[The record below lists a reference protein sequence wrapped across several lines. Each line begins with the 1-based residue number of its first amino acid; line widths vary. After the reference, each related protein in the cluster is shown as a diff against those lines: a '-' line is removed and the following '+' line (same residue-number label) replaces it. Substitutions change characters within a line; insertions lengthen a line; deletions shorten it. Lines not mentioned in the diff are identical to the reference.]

1 MLFDD
6 FEESDEDDDSGSAVS
21 VEPREGLQ
29 PPRLSTLCL
38 GHEMVEAALMP
49 QIASGRVPHAM
60 IFAGPEGIGKATF
73 AYRLARYILARGT
86 GGDEAESGGGL
97 FGEMLPPPP
106 APTSLDI
113 PRDNLDFQRIAAASH
128 SDMLV
133 VERQY
138 DEEKQ
143 RFKGV
148 VDVDSVRRIQPFM
161 GMKAAQGGWRVV
173 IVDDADMM
181 TEEAQNAILK
191 ILEEPPAKAL
201 LMLVTHRPGRLLPT
215 IRSRC
220 RFMRF
225 EPPQMADFTRLMREN
240 HPDLTTRELETLYG
254 ITDGS
259 VGRSLRLTGEG
270 GLEAVD
276 GVVAMMHT
284 WPQWDR
290 TQIHTMAEVMS
301 KPGQDDTLD
310 AFRQVMQWIADSL
323 LQAKARGSALA
334 GPLDNDAL
342 RRMLAHHSLAEWL
355 EIADGLRT
363 HFETAQ
369 RANLDRRHAVMG
381 AFSVISP
388 AA

>member
-6 FEESDEDDDSGSAVS
+6 FEEDDDDDKDSAPA

-38 GHEMVEAALMP
+38 GHEMIEAALMP

-73 AYRLARYILARGT
+73 AYRLARYMLARGT
-86 GGDEAESGGGL
+86 GGDDADAGGGL

-106 APTSLDI
+106 PPTTLDI
-113 PRDNLDFQRIAAASH
+113 PADNLDFQRIAAASH

-138 DEEKQ
+138 DEDRQ
-143 RFKGV
+143 RYKGA
-148 VDVDSVRRIQPFM
+148 VDVESVRRIPPFM
-161 GMKAAQGGWRVV
+161 GLKASQGGWRVV
-173 IVDDADMM
+173 IVDDADTM

-201 LMLVTHRPGRLLPT
+201 LILVTHRPGRLLPT

-220 RFMRF
+220 RFIRF
-225 EPPQMADFTRLMREN
+225 EAPQMADFSRLMRED

-254 ITDGS
+254 ITEGS

-270 GLEAVD
+270 GLEAVTNVI
-276 GVVAMMHT
+276 GLMHD
-284 WPQWDR
+284 WPAWNW
-290 TQIHTMAEVMS
+290 TQIHTLAEVMS

-310 AFRQVMQWIADSL
+310 AFRQVMQWVADSL
-323 LQAKARGSALA
+323 LQAKARGIALA

-342 RRMLAHHSLAEWL
+342 NRMLAHYSLAQWL
-355 EIADGLRT
+355 EIADGLRA

-381 AFSVISP
+381 AFSVLS

>member
-6 FEESDEDDDSGSAVS
+6 FEEQDDDEDRAPSAPA
-21 VEPREGLQ
+21 EMREGLQ
-29 PPRLSTLCL
+29 LPRLSTLCL
-38 GHEMVEAALMP
+38 GHETVEAALLP
-49 QIASGRVPHAM
+49 QVASGRIPHAM
-60 IFAGPEGIGKATF
+60 VFAGPEGIGKATF

-86 GGDEAESGGGL
+86 GGEEEQAGGGL
-97 FGEMLPPPP
+97 FGDALPPPP
-106 APTSLDI
+106 PPTTLDI

-133 VERQY
+133 IERQW
-138 DEEKQ
+138 DEDRQ
-143 RFKGV
+143 RFKGA
-148 VDVDSVRRIQPFM
+148 VDVDSVRRIPPFM

-173 IVDDADMM
+173 IVDDADTM

-191 ILEEPPAKAL
+191 TLEEPPAKAL
-201 LMLVTHRPGRLLPT
+201 LILVTHRPGRLLPT

-220 RFMRF
+220 RFIRF
-225 EPPQMADFTRLMREN
+225 EAPQMVDFTRLMRED

-276 GVVAMMHT
+276 GVIAMMHT
-284 WPQWDR
+284 WPSWDWA
-290 TQIHTMAEVMS
+290 QIHKMAEIMS

-323 LQAKARGSALA
+323 LQAKAQGAALT

-342 RRMLAHHSLAEWL
+342 NRMLAHHSLAEWL
-355 EIADGLRT
+355 TLADGLRA

-381 AFSVISP
+381 AFSVFS
-388 AA
+388 AAA

>member
-6 FEESDEDDDSGSAVS
+6 FEEEQDDDKESAS
-21 VEPREGLQ
+21 PAEIREGLQ
-29 PPRLSTLCL
+29 LPRLSTLCL
-38 GHEMVEAALMP
+38 GHEMIEAALMP

-73 AYRLARYILARGT
+73 AYRLARYMLARGT
-86 GGDEAESGGGL
+86 GGDDADAGGGL

-106 APTSLDI
+106 PATTLDI
-113 PRDNLDFQRIAAASH
+113 PADNLDFQRIAAASH

-138 DEEKQ
+138 DEDKQ
-143 RFKGV
+143 RYKGA
-148 VDVDSVRRIQPFM
+148 VDVDSVRRIAPFM
-161 GMKAAQGGWRVV
+161 GLKASQGGWRVV
-173 IVDDADMM
+173 IVDDADTM

-201 LMLVTHRPGRLLPT
+201 LILVTHRPGRLLPT

-220 RFMRF
+220 RFIRF
-225 EPPQMADFTRLMREN
+225 EAPQMADFSRLMREN

-254 ITDGS
+254 ITEGS
-259 VGRSLRLTGEG
+259 VGRSLRLCGEG
-270 GLEAVD
+270 GLEAVTN
-276 GVVAMMHT
+276 VVGLMHDWPT
-284 WPQWDR
+284 WNW
-290 TQIHTMAEVMS
+290 TQIHTLAEVMS

-310 AFRQVMQWIADSL
+310 AFRQVMQWLADSL
-323 LQAKARGSALA
+323 LQAKARGAALT
-334 GPLDNDAL
+334 GPLDNEVL
-342 RRMLAHHSLAEWL
+342 NRMLAHHSLAQWL
-355 EIADGLRT
+355 EMADGLRA

-381 AFSVISP
+381 AFSVLS
-388 AA
+388 AAA

>member
-6 FEESDEDDDSGSAVS
+6 FEEDDDDDKDSAPAA
-21 VEPREGLQ
+21 EPREGLQ
-29 PPRLSTLCL
+29 SPRLSSLCL
-38 GHEMVEAALMP
+38 GHDMIEAALMP
-49 QIASGRVPHAM
+49 QIASGRIPHAM

-86 GGDEAESGGGL
+86 GGDEADSGGGL
-97 FGEMLPPPP
+97 FGEILPPPP
-106 APTSLDI
+106 PPTTLDI
-113 PRDNLDFQRIAAASH
+113 PADNLDFQRIAAASH

-138 DEEKQ
+138 DEDRQ
-143 RFKGV
+143 RYKGA
-148 VDVDSVRRIQPFM
+148 VDVDSVRRIGPFM
-161 GMKAAQGGWRVV
+161 SLKASQGGWRVV
-173 IVDDADMM
+173 IVDDADTM

-201 LMLVTHRPGRLLPT
+201 LILVTHRPGRLLPT

-225 EPPQMADFTRLMREN
+225 DPPNMTDFSRLMREN

-270 GLEAVD
+270 GLEAVTN
-276 GVVAMMHT
+276 VISLMHD
-284 WPQWDR
+284 WPAWNW
-290 TQIHTMAEVMS
+290 TQIHTLAEVMS

-310 AFRQVMQWIADSL
+310 AFRQVMQWMADSI
-323 LQAKARGSALA
+323 LQAKARGAALT
-334 GPLDNDAL
+334 GPLDNEAL
-342 RRMLAHHSLAEWL
+342 NRMLAHNSLARWL
-355 EIADGLRT
+355 EMADGLRT

-381 AFSVISP
+381 AFSVLS
-388 AA
+388 ASA

>member
-6 FEESDEDDDSGSAVS
+6 FEEHDDDDDGAPAA

-60 IFAGPEGIGKATF
+60 VFAGPEGIGKATF
-73 AYRLARYILARGT
+73 AYRLARYMLARGT

-106 APTSLDI
+106 APTNLDI
-113 PRDNLDFQRIAAASH
+113 PRDNLDFQRVAASSH

-143 RFKGV
+143 RYKGV
-148 VDVDSVRRIQPFM
+148 VDVDSIRRIQPFM

-191 ILEEPPAKAL
+191 ILEEPPPKAL
-201 LMLVTHRPGRLLPT
+201 LILVTHRPGRLLPT

-225 EPPQMADFTRLMREN
+225 EPPQMADFTRLLRED
-240 HPDLTTRELETLYG
+240 HPDLTTRDIETLYG
-254 ITDGS
+254 ITEGS

-270 GLEAVD
+270 GMEAVE
-276 GVVAMMHT
+276 GVIAMMHT
-284 WPQWDR
+284 WPQWQWS
-290 TQIHTMAEVMS
+290 QIHNMAEVMS

-323 LQAKARGSALA
+323 LQAKARGRGLA
-334 GPLDNDAL
+334 GVLDNDAL
-342 RRMLAHHSLAEWL
+342 NRMLVHHSLAEWL

-381 AFSVISP
+381 AFSVFS
-388 AA
+388 AAA